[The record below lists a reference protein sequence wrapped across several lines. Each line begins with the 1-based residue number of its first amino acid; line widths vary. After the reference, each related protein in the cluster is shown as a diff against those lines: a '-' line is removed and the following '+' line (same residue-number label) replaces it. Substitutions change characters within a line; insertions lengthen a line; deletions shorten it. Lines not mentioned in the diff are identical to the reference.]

1 MFSSDAI
8 PALPDGAKTEG
19 NHETLV
25 RLRHDLCWSYEAVLS
40 ASDSY
45 RFYGCDEDEQ
55 SFWGYCVETAC
66 VDETKEIFML
76 MHLYSRRTRGSV
88 LRWVPMEKYSKT
100 P

>member
-88 LRWVPMEKYSKT
+88 LR
-100 P
+100 